1 MKGFKL
7 LLALLIATTLLVVP
21 VVTFAQEEAT
31 EEAQTEETKTNEADN
46 RVTIY
51 LFRGDGCPH
60 CEEFEQW
67 LDEIKGEYGQFY
79 KVVDYETWYD
89 QENADLM
96 NKVAEFRNEA
106 DELGVP
112 YILIG
117 NQSWKGFTD
126 SYKPE
131 ILDKI
136 KSEYETPVADRYDAI
151 ALVNK
156 GDTKKDESVVKA
168 SDVVI
173 ALVIVAVV
181 CAGGFGLYQAR
192 KSTN

>member
-21 VVTFAQEEAT
+21 VVTFAQEEAQEEATT
-31 EEAQTEETKTNEADN
+31 EESAPEEVDK

-67 LDEIKGEYGQFY
+67 LEEIKEEYSQYY
-79 KVVDYETWYD
+79 KVVDYETWYN

-112 YILIG
+112 YIIIG
-117 NQSWKGFTD
+117 NQSWKGFAD
-126 SYKPE
+126 SYKTE

-136 KSEYETPVADRYDAI
+136 KAEYEVPVSDRYDAL
-151 ALVNK
+151 ALVK
-156 GDTKKDESVVKA
+156 KDTNKKDESLVKA
-168 SDVVI
+168 SDVII
-173 ALVIVAVV
+173 AFVIVAVV
-181 CAGGFGLYQAR
+181 CAGGFGLYKAR